1 MNPPQDTPRFKLW
14 SHLQTEHKLT
24 LLESELD
31 EIIDKA
37 RAVAPAAQAALARSR
52 EQGEEDTAILDW
64 MGIETKFH
72 YTYFRHGE
80 YCAGGISYIPSFA
93 FPIGQKA
100 PPHMTLRELARAS
113 MKAAQTPPA
122 ARHPEER
129 K

>member
-1 MNPPQDTPRFKLW
+1 MTPDD
-14 SHLQTEHKLT
+14 QIA
-24 LLESELD
+24 LETAREILAHAD
-31 EIIDKA
+31 ARIEETPTPEEGMRQLAYIIDK
-37 RAVAPAAQAALARSR
+37 ALARSR